1 MELVRHRPYRVAI
14 GALLLS
20 ALLLPLLA
28 AIALASG
35 PPYPGPVAGKRV
47 YDTAEIFD
55 PATIASAQATISAIE
70 GRTGAEVVVYSEIV
84 DYGITSDEAETNA
97 QALMDQWGV
106 GRKGFDDGLVIL
118 FEIDPSRCHGQIQLY
133 AGPGYRAAYLSNDQR
148 DSIFNDDMLPR
159 LEECDMDGALTA
171 GLAPINDAATPEN
184 AANLSRGRIINALI
198 GLVLAPGIIILSIAS
213 VSIAWYRRGRDA
225 VYLDDP
231 SVLMPAPPPGLTPA
245 SAALVYDD
253 RSSRRALTTAMLDL
267 ASRGEIAFDVPDP
280 KHAST
285 IAIDLAPPAPPDPAV
300 AASQTS
306 AARQKLTDAET
317 YALTMLHSVGGDGD
331 RIEADEIPKFGKYTP
346 TFNSKLEDHAV
357 AQGWFVEAPTKAI
370 TRYSGRGAIE
380 LILGFVA
387 FTIGASATI
396 SGLFFVAVGLVA
408 GGAVS
413 IAIAQAMPARTKDGA
428 MINAQLKAYRR
439 TLEATMAQA
448 RSMNEVVATAKLD
461 WLDSPDRALVWGVA
475 LDLNRDVQAVLGRT
489 VEDVQ
494 RGVAA
499 SGAYFPSW
507 YGSSALGGGFGGA
520 FGGGSTGA
528 PAASIFSSGGIPDV
542 GGMMAALGTI
552 GSSPSSSGSG
562 GGGGFGGG
570 GSGGGG
576 GGAGGGF

>member
-1 MELVRHRPYRVAI
+1 MELIRHRRFRTAI
-14 GALLLS
+14 AALLLS
-20 ALLLPLLA
+20 ALVLPLLA

-35 PPYPGPVAGKRV
+35 PPYPDPVPGKRV

-70 GRTGAEVVVYSEIV
+70 ARTGAQVVVYSEIV
-84 DYGITSDEAETNA
+84 DYGISSDDAEANA

-159 LEECDMDGALTA
+159 LEDCDMDGALTA
-171 GLAPINDAATPEN
+171 GLGPINDAATPEN

-198 GLVLAPGIIILSIAS
+198 GLVLAPGIFILSIAS

-231 SVLMPAPPPGLTPA
+231 SVLMPAPPPDLTPA

-285 IAIDLAPPAPPDPAV
+285 IAIDLAPAGPTDPAV
-300 AASQTS
+300 VASQQK
-306 AARQKLTDAET
+306 AMRQKLTDAET
-317 YALTMLHSVGGDGD
+317 YALTMLRSIGGDAD
-331 RIEADEIPKFGKYTP
+331 RIESDEIPKFGKYTP
-346 TFNSKLEDHAV
+346 MFNSKLEDHAV
-357 AQGWFVEAPTKAI
+357 AQGWFVEAPAKAI
-370 TRYSGRGAIE
+370 GRYSGRGAIE
-380 LILGFVA
+380 LIVGFVA
-387 FTIGASATI
+387 FLFAASATI
-396 SGLFFVAVGLVA
+396 SGLVFVAVGLLA

-413 IAIAQAMPARTKDGA
+413 IAIAQAMPARTKGGA

-461 WLDSPDRALVWGVA
+461 WLDSPDRAVVWGVA

-499 SGAYFPSW
+499 SGAYFPIW
-507 YGSSALGGGFGGA
+507 YGSSALGGGLGG
-520 FGGGSTGA
+520 FGGGSAGA
-528 PAASIFSSGGIPDV
+528 PAASIFSSGMVPDV

-562 GGGGFGGG
+562 GGGGGFGGG